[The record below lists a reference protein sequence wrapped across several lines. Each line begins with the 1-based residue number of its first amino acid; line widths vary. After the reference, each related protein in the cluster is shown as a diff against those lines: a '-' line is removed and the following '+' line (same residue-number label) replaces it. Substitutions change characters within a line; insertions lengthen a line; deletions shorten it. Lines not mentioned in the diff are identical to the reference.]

1 MSGPIPSGLAD
12 EALRRLLD
20 SPGRFT
26 HVSTADA
33 RRRALFV
40 SDGVT
45 SLVGDP
51 VSEWLGAGTLF
62 WDRLHPDD
70 APAVQASLA
79 AAPADGPVELRYRL
93 RTRDGRILYCSEI
106 GARSSSTIHGPIQ
119 YGLVTDETES
129 RLIGEAADAVSSA
142 VPPRE
147 AALPFCDPLASLLG
161 LDRAGFVD
169 AGHRTGSVLRY
180 DPFGRRVGAHAT
192 EAAPPE
198 VLAASHEEVRVL
210 DGPGLLT
217 VAVTVQDKDG
227 HPRGILWGSR
237 ARSLG
242 VDARDRRILS
252 AIARHASLAL
262 QRADLVLELERI
274 SAERQRLAESVVMAH
289 EDERRRIANELHD
302 SAGQTLMAAIIQLDL
317 ARLAND
323 NPNAR
328 DAIGRAR
335 GQVEQTLEELR
346 GLAHAL
352 RPAALDRL
360 GLSEALREMASALTS
375 ATLTVQVDLP
385 ELAVQLEPEVA
396 TAIFRIAQASLA
408 NVARHARAQTARL
421 SLVVMKKQVV
431 LTIEDDGLGIRK
443 GPSVTGIGLVAMR
456 ERAHAVG
463 GTVEVEKR
471 TGGGTCVRATLPV

>member
-12 EALRRLLD
+12 EVLRRLLD
-20 SPGRFT
+20 APGRFT

-51 VSEWLGAGTLF
+51 AADWLAPGTLF
-62 WDRLHPDD
+62 WERLHPDD
-70 APAVQASLA
+70 GPALEALLAS
-79 AAPADGPVELRYRL
+79 APADGPVELRYRL
-93 RTRDGRILYCSEI
+93 RTREGRILHCAEI
-106 GARSSSTIHGPIQ
+106 GARSSSSVHGPLQ

-147 AALPFCDPLASLLG
+147 AALPFCDPIASLLG
-161 LDRAGFVD
+161 LERTGFVD
-169 AGHRTGSVLRY
+169 AGHRTGAVLHY
-180 DPFGRRVGAHAT
+180 DRFGRRVGAPAT
-192 EAAPPE
+192 EAPPPA
-198 VLAASHEEVRVL
+198 VTSPGHDEVRVL
-210 DGPGLLT
+210 QDGTGLT
-217 VAVTVQDKDG
+217 VSVLVQDKDG
-227 HPRGILWGSR
+227 RPRGTLWGSR
-237 ARSLG
+237 STALG
-242 VDARDRRILS
+242 IDARDRRILS

-302 SAGQTLMAAIIQLDL
+302 SAGQTLMAAVIQLDL

-328 DAIGRAR
+328 EAIGRAR

-352 RPAALDRL
+352 RPATLDRL

-375 ATLTVQVDLP
+375 ETLNVQVDVP
-385 ELAVQLEPEVA
+385 DLAVQLEPEVA

-421 SLVVMKKQVV
+421 TLVMMPKQVV
-431 LTIEDDGLGIRK
+431 LTVEDDGLGIRK

-463 GTVEVEKR
+463 GTVEVEQR
-471 TGGGTCVRATLPV
+471 SGGGTCVRATLPV